1 MDFKHDTQPRGEATQ
16 PDPAPLDQATL
27 YRRAMITKIRLRQAI
42 FRARHL
48 ATNPPGAH
56 RTAV

>member
-1 MDFKHDTQPRGEATQ
+1 MDFKHDTQPRGEASQ
-16 PDPAPLDQATL
+16 PDPVTLDPATL
-27 YRRAMITKIRLRQAI
+27 YRQAMITKIRLRQAI

-56 RTAV
+56 RAAV